1 MLRKQ
6 LIRWAPD
13 GQGDSDP
20 AGDGQQQGGQPATWD
35 AYLETLPAEVK
46 TLYDNHVT
54 GLQNTVKATRDERDE
69 FKGKLQ
75 EITQALDGKKPE
87 EAVRLLGEMTSQLD
101 TANKRIAFLEEAGKS
116 EIGCS
121 NPGAAWLMA
130 QAGDLFDRRGN
141 PDWEAI
147 KQAAPELFKKTAPA
161 GNAGAGTGSRQEY
174 SPTSMDEF
182 IRKSAGIRS

>member
-1 MLRKQ
+1 MVH
-6 LIRWAPD
+6 P
-13 GQGDSDP
+13 
-20 AGDGQQQGGQPATWD
+20 
-35 AYLETLPAEVK
+35 V
-46 TLYDNHVT
+46 
-54 GLQNTVKATRDERDE
+54 
-69 FKGKLQ
+69 
-75 EITQALDGKKPE
+75 
-87 EAVRLLGEMTSQLD
+87 
-101 TANKRIAFLEEAGKS
+101 
-116 EIGCS
+116 
-121 NPGAAWLMA
+121 GADLMA